1 VGWLIENFYIVVVI
15 GFFIISALGRRG
27 KNAGEKGQPRM
38 PSFGGDGHRQERGP
52 QQPELRRTQG
62 GRPQPFPQAE
72 RPAPVQQS
80 AGLDSNDEEELNTGN
95 GYSLEHEELN
105 QSPRYQEMERK
116 PDSMDRRM
124 AMMESDLDRIHAQL
138 NRMTVDIP
146 ETVVELAEE
155 DHGSERRSHSNVAEQ
170 ARNGIVWSEIL
181 GPPRSRRPLNYRR

>member
-1 VGWLIENFYIVVVI
+1 MRWLIENYYIVVVI
-15 GFFIISALGRRG
+15 GFFIITALGKRG

-38 PSFGGDGHRQERGP
+38 PSFGGDGHRQGRQ
-52 QQPELRRTQG
+52 QQPELRRTQA

-72 RPAPVQQS
+72 RHAPVQQS
-80 AGLDSNDEEELNTGN
+80 AGSDFNDEEDLNTGN

-105 QSPRYQEMERK
+105 RPPRFQEMERK

-155 DHGSERRSHSNVAEQ
+155 DHGPERRSHSNVAEQ

-181 GPPRSRRPLNYRR
+181 GPPRSRRPSNVRR

>member
-1 VGWLIENFYIVVVI
+1 MRWLIENFYIVVVI
-15 GFFIISALGRRG
+15 GFFIISALGKRG

-38 PSFGGDGHRQERGP
+38 PSFGGDGHRQGRQ
-52 QQPELRRTQG
+52 QQPELRRTQA
-62 GRPQPFPQAE
+62 GRRQPFPQAE

-80 AGLDSNDEEELNTGN
+80 TSSDFNDEEDLNTGN

-105 QSPRYQEMERK
+105 RPPRFQEMERK

-155 DHGSERRSHSNVAEQ
+155 DHGPERRSHSNVAEQ

-181 GPPRSRRPLNYRR
+181 GPPRSRRPSNVRR

>member
-1 VGWLIENFYIVVVI
+1 MGWLIENFYIVVVI

-38 PSFGGDGHRQERGP
+38 PSFGGDGHRQGRGP

-72 RPAPVQQS
+72 HPAPVQQS
-80 AGLDSNDEEELNTGN
+80 AGSDFNDEEELNTGN

-105 QSPRYQEMERK
+105 RSPSYQEMERK
-116 PDSMDRRM
+116 PDSMDHRM

-146 ETVVELAEE
+146 ETVVKLTEE
-155 DHGSERRSHSNVAEQ
+155 DHGPERRSHSNMAEQ

-181 GPPRSRRPLNYRR
+181 GPPRSKRPLNYRR